1 MKERPRLTGIIN
13 QVTILFLISIL
24 AVGLFTYYTQN
35 LIADSTVRKHTEN
48 LAEEVAA
55 EVKKAVEEYPAHLWL
70 LNYWY
75 EHWDQMDVE
84 YDVEFQTGTLTE
96 KKCRLLESRC
106 SDLMLKYAST
116 EEIEALSEENQKL
129 YAEITYSWLITRIN
143 QIKRTHN
150 TDYLFCVSTDNTYKE
165 QFFLFSAAEPD
176 SVRGTEYE
184 QAYTLGTKVK
194 VADSQRKAM
203 YNSYQNYK
211 YLTDAGKYVDY
222 YSYLTRIDGRILL
235 IGMTY
240 NLENIK
246 NNIHFQTIHGT
257 FLAMLYQVCLSAV
270 CLMLIVYFV
279 IGPLRKVQKNIRLYK
294 DTKDSASVIKN
305 LSTINSRNEI
315 GQLATDTID
324 LAKEI
329 KDYTDQIETITA
341 EKERIVTELSL
352 AKRIQEAM
360 LPNDFPAFPDRDDF
374 DIYASMDPAKEVGGD
389 FYDFL
394 MIDEDHLY
402 IAIADVSG
410 KGVPA
415 ALFMMASRIVLA
427 NNAMM
432 RKNPARILE
441 DTNESICRH
450 NKEEMFITVWL
461 GILELSTGILTAA
474 NAGHEYPVIMQKGG
488 RFEMLK
494 DKHGFVVGGMENMK
508 YDNYEI
514 RMTRGTK
521 LFLHTDGLT
530 EATNEDQEMFG
541 EARVIASLNTV
552 SGRSPKQILK
562 KVTSDIDN
570 FVKEAEQFD
579 DLTMLCLE
587 YRGPEDPENQ
597 GLSESSLE
605 SEGQG

>member
-1 MKERPRLTGIIN
+1 
-13 QVTILFLISIL
+13 
-24 AVGLFTYYTQN
+24 
-35 LIADSTVRKHTEN
+35 
-48 LAEEVAA
+48 
-55 EVKKAVEEYPAHLWL
+55 
-70 LNYWY
+70 
-75 EHWDQMDVE
+75 
-84 YDVEFQTGTLTE
+84 
-96 KKCRLLESRC
+96 
-106 SDLMLKYAST
+106 
-116 EEIEALSEENQKL
+116 
-129 YAEITYSWLITRIN
+129 
-143 QIKRTHN
+143 
-150 TDYLFCVSTDNTYKE
+150 
-165 QFFLFSAAEPD
+165 
-176 SVRGTEYE
+176 
-184 QAYTLGTKVK
+184 
-194 VADSQRKAM
+194 
-203 YNSYQNYK
+203 
-211 YLTDAGKYVDY
+211 
-222 YSYLTRIDGRILL
+222 
-235 IGMTY
+235 
-240 NLENIK
+240 
-246 NNIHFQTIHGT
+246 
-257 FLAMLYQVCLSAV
+257 
-270 CLMLIVYFV
+270 
-279 IGPLRKVQKNIRLYK
+279 
-294 DTKDSASVIKN
+294 
-305 LSTINSRNEI
+305 
-315 GQLATDTID
+315 
-324 LAKEI
+324 
-329 KDYTDQIETITA
+329 
-341 EKERIVTELSL
+341 
-352 AKRIQEAM
+352 M

-432 RKNPARILE
+432 GKNPARILE

-562 KVTSDIDN
+562 KVTSDVDN

-587 YRGPEDPENQ
+587 YRGPEDPDNQ

>member
-1 MKERPRLTGIIN
+1 
-13 QVTILFLISIL
+13 
-24 AVGLFTYYTQN
+24 
-35 LIADSTVRKHTEN
+35 
-48 LAEEVAA
+48 
-55 EVKKAVEEYPAHLWL
+55 
-70 LNYWY
+70 
-75 EHWDQMDVE
+75 
-84 YDVEFQTGTLTE
+84 
-96 KKCRLLESRC
+96 
-106 SDLMLKYAST
+106 MLKYAST

-432 RKNPARILE
+432 GKNPARILE

-562 KVTSDIDN
+562 KVTSDVDN

-587 YRGPEDPENQ
+587 YRGPEDPDNQ

>member
-1 MKERPRLTGIIN
+1 MM
-13 QVTILFLISIL
+13 
-24 AVGLFTYYTQN
+24 
-35 LIADSTVRKHTEN
+35 
-48 LAEEVAA
+48 
-55 EVKKAVEEYPAHLWL
+55 L
-70 LNYWY
+70 L
-75 EHWDQMDVE
+75 M
-84 YDVEFQTGTLTE
+84 
-96 KKCRLLESRC
+96 
-106 SDLMLKYAST
+106 
-116 EEIEALSEENQKL
+116 
-129 YAEITYSWLITRIN
+129 
-143 QIKRTHN
+143 
-150 TDYLFCVSTDNTYKE
+150 
-165 QFFLFSAAEPD
+165 
-176 SVRGTEYE
+176 
-184 QAYTLGTKVK
+184 
-194 VADSQRKAM
+194 
-203 YNSYQNYK
+203 
-211 YLTDAGKYVDY
+211 
-222 YSYLTRIDGRILL
+222 
-235 IGMTY
+235 
-240 NLENIK
+240 
-246 NNIHFQTIHGT
+246 
-257 FLAMLYQVCLSAV
+257 
-270 CLMLIVYFV
+270 YFV

-329 KDYTDQIETITA
+329 KDYTDQIETNTA

-432 RKNPARILE
+432 GKNPARILE

-552 SGRSPKQILK
+552 SGQSPKQILK
-562 KVTSDIDN
+562 KVTSDVDN

-597 GLSESSLE
+597 GMSESSLE
-605 SEGQG
+605 GEGQG